1 MSSKRYSVSPSRHQ
15 LSCKPLMSVALNNL
29 FTTYFTALQYAVL
42 GTDQVITS
50 MVNAIDKLKSEAPIL
65 NLLSALTAGL
75 AILGAPGIGAKL
87 VGSAVQAPLS
97 AALKNTAQA
106 AIISLQQAP
115 GIVKALWPTGTLE
128 SRLIQI
134 GQINTQLKDTNT
146 ILTARFVAALE
157 MVMTDIPTFIQF
169 AGTGQWS
176 SGQSLSIPD
185 RTTDLSRALH
195 NYVLSELLSRNKW
208 SGRIQPDTLANAS
221 NYPTLDSLETGNFNS
236 GVDCDPATNICT
248 SKLGTTP
255 FFWSPAT
262 HRVFSLISP
271 DFPDY
276 DRRAEKMMKDIVT
289 NDWADLEILF
299 DGAFNCTFQGRRGQ
313 DVIGLGPGGLLDWS
327 CLSQLPISSPRQ
339 GCHPGSFLVNGKDCP
354 FPNLTGS

>member
-1 MSSKRYSVSPSRHQ
+1 
-15 LSCKPLMSVALNNL
+15 
-29 FTTYFTALQYAVL
+29 
-42 GTDQVITS
+42 
-50 MVNAIDKLKSEAPIL
+50 
-65 NLLSALTAGL
+65 
-75 AILGAPGIGAKL
+75 
-87 VGSAVQAPLS
+87 
-97 AALKNTAQA
+97 
-106 AIISLQQAP
+106 
-115 GIVKALWPTGTLE
+115 
-128 SRLIQI
+128 
-134 GQINTQLKDTNT
+134 
-146 ILTARFVAALE
+146 

-195 NYVLSELLSRNKW
+195 NYVLSELLSCNKW
-208 SGRIQPDTLANAS
+208 SGRIQPDTLAKAS
-221 NYPTLDSLETGNFNS
+221 KYPTLDSLETGIVNP

-255 FFWSPAT
+255 SFWSPAT

-276 DRRAEKMMKDIVT
+276 DRRAEKMMKDIVA
-289 NDWADLEILF
+289 NDWGDLEILF
-299 DGAFNCTFQGRRGQ
+299 DGAFNCRFQGRRRGQ
-313 DVIGLGPGGLLDWS
+313 DVIGLGPGGSLDWS
-327 CLSQLPISSPRQ
+327 CLSQLLISSPWQ